1 MPKKTPGS
9 LHPPPPK
16 DEFNDLPLRMALATV
31 SGVFYRLHPRNPAT
45 GLPWP
50 AVFFS
55 QRGAS
60 RFDPKEGVGTLY
72 LGESLAG
79 AVLEMFGDRLEAV
92 GSLGRSLSRTMLG
105 DWFVSLVAVPE
116 VLPVAASGG
125 NLSKLG
131 VDLQLVSGDHAI
143 ARQWAL
149 RFMEHPANAAGILYP
164 SRHDETRHNLA
175 LFQRPGFLPAKEEL
189 SLIGA
194 ASTHTAR
201 ANREDG
207 PLLFGPPVCL
217 LAHPERDSAL
227 AELEVPILP

>member
-16 DEFNDLPLRMALATV
+16 DVFNDLSLRMLLGPV
-31 SGVFYRLHPRNPAT
+31 SGVFYRLHRRNPAT
-45 GLPWP
+45 TLPWP

-72 LGESLAG
+72 LGDSLAG
-79 AVLEMFGDRLEAV
+79 AVLEMFGDRLEPL
-92 GSLGRSLSRTMLG
+92 GSLGRSLSWTVLG
-105 DWFVSLVAVPE
+105 NWFVSLVAVPE
-116 VLPVAASGG
+116 VFSVVASGV

-131 VDLQLVSGDHAI
+131 VDLQLVTGDHAI

-149 RFMEHPANAAGILYP
+149 RFMEHPTNAAGIEYP
-164 SRHDETRHNLA
+164 SRHDETRRNLA
-175 LFQRPGFLPAKEEL
+175 LFQRPRFLPAQEKL
-189 SLIGA
+189 SLTGS
-194 ASTHTAR
+194 ASTHTAL
-201 ANREDG
+201 AKLDDG

-217 LAHPERDSAL
+217 RDHPELPLAL
-227 AELEVPILP
+227 QALEVAILP